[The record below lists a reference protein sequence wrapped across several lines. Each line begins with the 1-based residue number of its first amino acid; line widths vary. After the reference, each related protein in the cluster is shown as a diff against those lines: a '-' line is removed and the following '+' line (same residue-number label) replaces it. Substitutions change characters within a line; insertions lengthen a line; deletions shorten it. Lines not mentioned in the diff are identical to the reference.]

1 MDVKFPEG
9 FYFGSAT
16 SAAQAEG
23 AHTADHKAPD
33 IWDLWFEEEPYKF
46 HGASVQPTRRRSSSI
61 GARISSCCTRRGR
74 TPSAPRSAGRACC
87 PTRRRPQPRGR
98 RVLPQRVRHAARRG
112 HRALREPV
120 PLRHAR
126 RPAGARR
133 LGKPRGR
140 RPLRTLCPHCV
151 RAVRRRRQALVH
163 VQRAHRARGV
173 RLSAAVHYP
182 CKVDPKAAA
191 QVAYHTALASALA
204 VRACHEVL
212 PDAKIGIVLN
222 LTPAYPRSENPADAR
237 AAHIAEL
244 FANKSFLD
252 PSVHALTIP
261 SSSSSSRST
270 ASCPWSTRPISHH
283 PRQHGG
289 LPGR

>member
-163 VQRAHRARGV
+163 VQRAIVHVECGY
-173 RLSAAVHYP
+173 LQQYHYP

-212 PDAKIGIVLN
+212 PDARSASCSTSRPPIRVPKIPPTLAPP
-222 LTPAYPRSENPADAR
+222 TS
-237 AAHIAEL
+237 
-244 FANKSFLD
+244 
-252 PSVHALTIP
+252 P
-261 SSSSSSRST
+261 SSSPTRASWTERARRLRSR
-270 ASCPWSTRPISHH
+270 ARRAHQEARPHARGRRDRSRHH